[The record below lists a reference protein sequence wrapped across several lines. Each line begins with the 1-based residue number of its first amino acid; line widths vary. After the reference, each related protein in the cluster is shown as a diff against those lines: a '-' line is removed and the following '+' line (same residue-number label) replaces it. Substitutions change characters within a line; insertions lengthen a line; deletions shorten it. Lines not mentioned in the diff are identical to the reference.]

1 MGYAVG
7 ACVFIIIWMTVY
19 LLLIGVFCDFVVS
32 FVNRQCLMCQ
42 VTIFSDVILFF
53 RIFAGA
59 K

>member
-7 ACVFIIIWMTVY
+7 AYVSIIIWMTAY